1 MFLSITFKL
10 KKCLVNKVLQVLWV
24 CMLTLIGSS
33 RKMLKSKAIEKE
45 VFLSDVV
52 ITSLQKKNL
61 QFTEKT
67 RKSMVSQE
75 NITNLSDF
83 QILQTSKFIMLI
95 ELLKVVKNSRYQK
108 NFNILATLSLTY
120 CTDSKLLEKE
130 K

>member
-52 ITSLQKKNL
+52 TTSLQKKNL